1 MLGYA
6 AQSELHSLWLGQNKT
21 SLLTFTP
28 CDLLKLIR
36 GRTVWLSGDSQQQ
49 ARWPT
54 SCSGGMC
61 IKTRFGFKSGT
72 GICEVDVCLD
82 MEQCVHLTVKDYE
95 SERPE
100 LVTSQGLA
108 G

>member
-1 MLGYA
+1 MGGA
-6 AQSELHSLWLGQNKT
+6 AQSELHALWLGQNKT

-54 SCSGGMC
+54 SCCGVLQMFFGEDFYTALACLPEIWTHACQQSIGC
-61 IKTRFGFKSGT
+61 DLTIKS
-72 GICEVDVCLD
+72 CC
-82 MEQCVHLTVKDYE
+82 
-95 SERPE
+95 
-100 LVTSQGLA
+100 A
-108 G
+108 